1 MRERER
7 EIAPRVFLCAHVYT
21 NEESA
26 LLDLPTLRHPF
37 KSLFKT
43 RPKRVSLF
51 TQKEEKKEE
60 KFGLFRRF
68 PISLHFLKKTHLV
81 SLFFFF
87 FFFREREKER

>member
-7 EIAPRVFLCAHVYT
+7 ERERLRRASFCVRTFIIVRRAF
-21 NEESA
+21 EM
-26 LLDLPTLRHPF
+26 DLPTLRHPF

-51 TQKEEKKEE
+51 TAKEEKKEE

-68 PISLHFLKKTHLV
+68 PISLHFL
-81 SLFFFF
+81 
-87 FFFREREKER
+87 